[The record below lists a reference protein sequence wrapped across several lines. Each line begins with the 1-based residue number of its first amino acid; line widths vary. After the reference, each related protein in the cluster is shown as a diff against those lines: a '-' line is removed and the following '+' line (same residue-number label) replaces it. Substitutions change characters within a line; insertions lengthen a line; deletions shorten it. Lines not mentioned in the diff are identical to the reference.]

1 MTRNTLADFERCR
14 INFILNLLQYL
25 LILLHHARSLNM
37 IGKINL
43 FLYYG
48 RAVGTKL
55 LKKTMLPN
63 GEMRAGMVIAD
74 YLFILSSKSL
84 IVNFCASE
92 ESLI

>member
-1 MTRNTLADFERCR
+1 
-14 INFILNLLQYL
+14 
-25 LILLHHARSLNM
+25 M

-43 FLYYG
+43 LLDYG

-63 GEMRAGMVIAD
+63 GEMRAGMVSAD
-74 YLFILSSKSL
+74 YLVILSSKSL